1 MFSKI
6 YGLASLAIGQTLA
19 PTELPVAHRK
29 WATGSPVPGCNL
41 FDEDDPDAKPELL
54 AIGFL
59 EATLQFVP
67 SFKKWALPELDEALE
82 EVLFRINN

>member
-1 MFSKI
+1 
-6 YGLASLAIGQTLA
+6 
-19 PTELPVAHRK
+19 
-29 WATGSPVPGCNL
+29 VPGCNL